1 MVLLSYLKIITI
13 FLQLAFSFSSKPNP
27 NFLEGKGSTH
37 PKTIS
42 AIKTDLFAAQ
52 INKNQIDSLN
62 EDPSFKEFVRDNQP
76 LIEAFNEFTKKNQN
90 VNNAI
95 EKIKQWN
102 PATSVLA
109 NYKEYFISTWSGNYE
124 DVYKLYNVLKKEK
137 KFTRLRLELIVYLIN
152 SPVEQL
158 KFANAVNFIKQES
171 RSLLRQ
177 LRGSSEGELFEEEYL
192 KWLQR
197 HKYFDEI
204 CHTERDRWIAEPGID
219 FVELTTATEKCPV
232 AFDDFI
238 SRMRRLLFAAKEYQ
252 ALREIELYASYAKLQ
267 NWEKTYLQAIY
278 DSNQGDPQTAFKNLS
293 KFEKEIFESDYKE
306 NYFFI
311 AQRAGELEKAEQI
324 VAKILQKT
332 KSKKELDNMKF
343 QQAFLLYQIKKYPQA
358 HAIFDG
364 LYKNNPYMKRK
375 KRRGRPSRE
384 FDQIAWLRAWT
395 LYLDGQYQKA
405 LRAFEETAG
414 YTVDEA
420 RLAYWMADTKLK
432 TGDESSAIAAFRK
445 LSSPVLEHKSF
456 TYYNLLAWL
465 RYENMKKEYRD
476 NDVLKNIALV
486 AKMNKGPFPIA
497 SETQSYAQI
506 MESYSFMDQT
516 SFETDEGD
524 VQLANSENE
533 VIQNTDSTGI
543 EVGSEKEL
551 TTQINWAKFLI
562 LQNEPDLARWHLY
575 ELEKKINSRKKAEV
589 LVQFYLKQKFYYRA
603 LSLMN
608 RYAQS
613 SKSALMVKADPVM
626 WAALFPE
633 AYKDT
638 VFQYAEKRK
647 IDPYLI
653 WSIMRAE
660 TQYKSDAISP
670 VGAVGLMQFMPYSAQ
685 KVADIMD
692 QKIQTAQL
700 FAPEKSI
707 EFGAAYLKKLSL
719 EMDNQKPLVAAAYN
733 GGPHRVKVWMK
744 NLGQL
749 EFDKFIEHIPFA
761 ETRTYVKR
769 VLTYRATYD
778 KLYNKSIEHEKYS
791 YLLAPIPM
799 KLKEPI
805 SLKEEWEPFR
815 FDLRQAQN

>member
-1 MVLLSYLKIITI
+1 MVLFKIL
-13 FLQLAFSFSSKPNP
+13 FPVALAMSSKPNP
-27 NFLEGKGSTH
+27 HFLEGKNSSS
-37 PKTIS
+37 PKTVS
-42 AIKTDLFAAQ
+42 AIKTDISATHLNETQ
-52 INKNQIDSLN
+52 INTM
-62 EDPSFKEFVRDNQP
+62 EDKSYQEFLKENKALV
-76 LIEAFNEFTKKNQN
+76 EAFSEFTKKNQN

-95 EKIKQWN
+95 DSIKKWTPSQAILN
-102 PATSVLA
+102 
-109 NYKEYFISTWSGNYE
+109 NYKDYFLSTWSGNYE
-124 DVYKLYNVLKKEK
+124 DVYKHYVALKKEK
-137 KFTRLRLELIVYLIN
+137 KFIRIRLELIVFLIN
-152 SPVEQL
+152 SPVDQL
-158 KFANAVNFIKQES
+158 KFANAVGFIKTES

-177 LRGSSEGELFEEEYL
+177 LRGSSEGEVFEEEYL

-197 HKYFDEI
+197 NKYFDEI

-232 AFDDFI
+232 TLDDFLT
-238 SRMRRLLFAAKEYQ
+238 RMRRLLFAAKEYQ
-252 ALREIELYASYAKLQ
+252 ALREIELFSGYAKLSD
-267 NWEKTYLQAIY
+267 WERTYVRAVY
-278 DSNQGDPQTAFKNLS
+278 DSNQGDPVTAFKNLA
-293 KFEKEIFESDYKE
+293 KYEKELLETDYKD

-324 VAKILQKT
+324 IAKILT
-332 KSKKELDNMKF
+332 KVKGKEYEEMRF
-343 QQAFLLYQIKKYPQA
+343 QQAFLLYQIKKYTQA
-358 HAIFDG
+358 HAIFDE
-364 LYKNNPYMKRK
+364 LYKNHPYMKKK
-375 KRRGRPSRE
+375 KRRSRPTRD

-405 LRAFEETAG
+405 LDAFEATTSFA
-414 YTVDEA
+414 VDEA

-432 TGDESSAIAAFRK
+432 LGDESSAIAGFKK
-445 LSSPVLEHKSF
+445 LSTPVLDQKAFS
-456 TYYNLLAWL
+456 YYNLLAWL

-476 NDVLKNIALV
+476 NGVLKSIALV
-486 AKMNKGPFPIA
+486 AKMNKGPFPVA
-497 SETQSYAQI
+497 SETQSYSQI
-506 MESYSFMDQT
+506 MESYSFLDQ
-516 SFETDEGD
+516 SNYETDEGG

-533 VIQNTDSTGI
+533 VIQNTDSAGI
-543 EVGSEKEL
+543 EVETEKDL
-551 TTQINWAKFLI
+551 AAQINWAKFLI

-575 ELEKKINSRKKAEV
+575 EIEKKINSRKKAEQ
-589 LVQFYLKQKFYYRA
+589 LAQFYLTQEFYYRA

-608 RYAQS
+608 RFS
-613 SKSALMVKADPVM
+613 STEKTALQVKADPVM
-626 WAALFPE
+626 WASLYPE
-633 AYKDT
+633 AYKDK

-653 WSIMRAE
+653 LSIMRAE

-692 QKIQTAQL
+692 QKIQTDQL
-700 FAPEKSI
+700 FTPEKSI

-733 GGPHRVKVWMK
+733 GGPHRVKSWIK

-778 KLYNKSIEHEKYS
+778 KLYNKAIEHEKYS
-791 YLLAPIPM
+791 YLLSPIPM

-815 FDLRQAQN
+815 SEFRQRQN